1 MIGPNSHRKFIA
13 ASLLSLAA
21 GGVLAA
27 HLSAGELHR
36 SGRGRG
42 PGMLGR
48 MARFLDLTES
58 QKAQIRDV
66 YQAHSVE
73 LQAQREARRA
83 AHRAL
88 ADAAA
93 AEPVNESA
101 VRSRAAE
108 VGRVAAEGALLSS
121 RIRSEIA
128 PLLTTEQ
135 REKLKDMRTRF
146 HGRKGAPAS

>member
-1 MIGPNSHRKFIA
+1 MIGRNFHRKLIA

-21 GGVLAA
+21 GGVLATR
-27 HLSAGELHR
+27 LTAGELSR
-36 SGRGRG
+36 SGRGHG
-42 PGMLGR
+42 PRMLGR

-66 YQAHSVE
+66 YQSHSVE
-73 LQAQREARRA
+73 IQAQREARRA

-88 ADAAA
+88 AEAAA
-93 AEPVNESA
+93 AEPLNESA

-108 VGRVAAEGALLSS
+108 VGRVAAEGALLRS

-135 REKLKDMRTRF
+135 REKLKDMRTRV
-146 HGRKGAPAS
+146 HGRRGERPL